1 MRIHLVIPASASLLR
16 SPAYAAL
23 QPGMLPLSLAYLGAA
38 LRRAGHTVTLRD
50 QTADLRSNRRVLE
63 EVRRAEPDLL
73 GLSVLTEGWGNT
85 LELAAGARRLL
96 PGLRLVM
103 GNIHASVFAGQ
114 ILREGQA
121 DFVVRG
127 EGEQTLVRLAEVL
140 DAGAEP
146 GQVRGLSWRCG
157 EEILHNP
164 DRPPLEDLDAL
175 PYPAWDLLDRDAWRY
190 QRLPLMNLDSPGVP
204 LMASRGCPHGCT
216 FCAQDPA
223 ARRFRRRGVA
233 AIVAEVDLVVRR
245 LGYRT
250 FGFNDSYFPW
260 SQPAGL
266 EFCQRLDALPWRRHT
281 PVRWVTQV
289 RADESMLDDGLMA
302 AMRRSGLHALACGF
316 ESGDDRVLQAMGKG
330 TTVAQGRELVRLA
343 HRHGVRVVGFF
354 IIGLPGETPETI
366 RATVRF
372 ALESGVDMAKF
383 AVAVP
388 YPGSPLFPLLGKETL
403 TVEECEGLSS
413 WSGWSGGGRLPLYAP
428 AGITPARLLGMQ
440 RGAMA
445 RFYGRPAYLW
455 RALREGILSPEDLA
469 RGARVLLG
477 LK

>member
-1 MRIHLVIPASASLLR
+1 MRIHLIIPASASLLR
-16 SPAYAAL
+16 SHAYAAL
-23 QPGMLPLSLAYLGAA
+23 QPGMMPLSLGYLGAV

-50 QTADLRSNRRVLE
+50 QAADLRSNRRVLE
-63 EVRRAEPDLL
+63 EVRRLEPDLL

-85 LELAAGARRLL
+85 LELVAGARRLL
-96 PGLRLVM
+96 PDARVVM

-114 ILREGQA
+114 ILRAGQA

-127 EGEQTLVRLAEVL
+127 EGEQTLVRLAQVL
-140 DAGAEP
+140 DAGEEP
-146 GQVRGLSWRCG
+146 AQVRGLSWREG
-157 EEILHNP
+157 GAVHHNP

-175 PYPAWDLLDRDAWRY
+175 PYPAWDLLDRSAWRY

-204 LMASRGCPHGCT
+204 LMASRGCPHRCT

-223 ARRFRRRGVA
+223 ARRFRRRRVED
-233 AIVAEVDLVVRR
+233 IVAEVDHMVVR
-245 LGYRT
+245 LGYRA

-260 SQPAGL
+260 SRGAGL
-266 EFCQRLDALPWRRHT
+266 EFCQRLGALPWSGQEG
-281 PVRWVTQV
+281 VRWVTQV
-289 RADESMLDDGLMA
+289 RADAGMLDDRLMA
-302 AMRRSGLHALACGF
+302 AMRGCGLHAVACGF
-316 ESGDDRVLQAMGKG
+316 ESGDDGMLRAMGKG

-354 IIGLPGETPETI
+354 MIGLPGETARTI

-388 YPGSPLFPLLGKETL
+388 YPGSPLFPLLGKESL
-403 TVEECEGLSS
+403 TVEECDGLSS
-413 WSGWSGGGRLPLYAP
+413 WPGWSGGGPLPLYAP
-428 AGITPARLLGMQ
+428 EGLTPALLLGMQ

-455 RALREGILSPEDLA
+455 RTLRDGILSPEDLA
-469 RGARVLLG
+469 RGGRMLLG